1 MVRKKIV
8 KIFYKIE
15 LIKKKVKGFFMGGK
29 KKKSFA
35 GFSGKN
41 NKTFLTANETLEL
54 NSKNKQANFGIRNQ
68 AKMIIKQYK
77 GDPEKILN
85 YIKSQGT
92 PVIKAKYAEKALT
105 FLRED
110 EGFIYPQKGLRAL
123 ILSTAINVLSSDS
136 QIKIG
141 FKTPEMFFM
150 RNNPANFY
158 FLAHQFYHWMSFKNS
173 LDNFDENA
181 LYNFKNIASSDLSDS
196 DINNMSVTQILS
208 MKDAIARDVEAI
220 EFVKEITKELIGIKK
235 ALNKLKQKKSIN
247 L

>member
-15 LIKKKVKGFFMGGK
+15 LIKKKVKGFFSGGN

-41 NKTFLTANETLEL
+41 NKTYLTANETLEL
-54 NSKNKQANFGIRNQ
+54 NSKNKQSNRDIKNK
-68 AKMIIKQYK
+68 AKLIIKEYDGK
-77 GDPEKILN
+77 PENILD

-92 PVIKAKYAEKALT
+92 PVIKAKYAEKVLI
-105 FLRED
+105 FLKED

-123 ILSTAINVLSSDS
+123 ILSVAINILSPDKK
-136 QIKIG
+136 IKIG
-141 FKTPEMFFM
+141 LKTPEMFFM
-150 RNNPANFY
+150 RSKPANFY
-158 FLAHQFYHWMSFKNS
+158 FLVHQFYHWMSFKHN

-181 LYNFKNIASSDLSDS
+181 LYNFKNIASNELSDK
-196 DINNMSVTQILS
+196 DINNMSVSQILS
-208 MKDAIARDVEAI
+208 MKDTIARDVEAI

-235 ALNKLKQKKSIN
+235 ALNKLKHDKSIN